1 MKTSFFKCCIPLLYR
16 PAIMEYFFIVPRT
29 DLGNLQINKTTAV
42 LRRPFDQ
49 LKIIRRKKHRTEHS
63 HKLSFFRGRFI
74 NQNFFAF
81 VPGQF
86 NFDFMRYTANAKIQ
100 KNCSFFF
107 IEANQFFIIA
117 CTERL
122 SHRGEINRLN
132 DIRFSCTVFSCK
144 DSHVS
149 DKLNRKI
156 FKISYFN
163 KMGLSASHFF
173 ASIIL

>member
-1 MKTSFFKCCIPLLYR
+1 MKTSFFKCRIPLLYG
-16 PAIMEYFFIVPRT
+16 PAITKYFLIISRT
-29 DLGNLQINKTTAV
+29 DLGNFQINKSTAV
-42 LRRPFDQ
+42 LRRSFDQ

-86 NFDFMRYTANAKIQ
+86 DFDFMRYTANAKVQ
-100 KNCSFFF
+100 KNRSFFF
-107 IEANQFFIIA
+107 IKTDQFLIIA
-117 CTERL
+117 CAERL
-122 SHRGEINRLN
+122 SHRSKINRLN
-132 DIRFSCTVFSCK
+132 DICFSRTVFTREN
-144 DSHVS
+144 SHIS
-149 DKLNRKI
+149 GKIDRKI

-163 KMGLSASHFF
+163 EMGLSASHFF